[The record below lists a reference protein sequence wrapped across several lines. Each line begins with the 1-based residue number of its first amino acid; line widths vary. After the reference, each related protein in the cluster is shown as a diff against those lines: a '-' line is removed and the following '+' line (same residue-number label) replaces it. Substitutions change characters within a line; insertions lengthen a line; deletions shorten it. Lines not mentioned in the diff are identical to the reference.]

1 MNYAHWVT
9 QSQAV
14 IYGKANIKSIV
25 ITASS
30 AGPAHAILY
39 EGRDDAGK
47 VLLECRLPANEIY
60 QITFDGGIPIQDGL
74 YVSLVSN
81 VEGVLVLWE
90 PEV

>member
-30 AGPAHAILY
+30 AGPAYAILY

-74 YVSLVSN
+74 YVLLVSN